1 MGSIKTRETE
11 EVGGIKLVV
20 EYEFSD
26 YKDYLDL
33 LERRSNMLKD
43 AINSGGTMDVNVKKQ
58 ETKH

>member
-1 MGSIKTRETE
+1 MGSIKTKETE
-11 EVGGIKLVV
+11 SINGMVV
-20 EYEFSD
+20 VIEYEFSD

-43 AINSGGTMDVNVKKQ
+43 AINSGITDIQVKKKT

>member
-11 EVGGIKLVV
+11 EVSGIKLVV

-43 AINSGGTMDVNVKKQ
+43 AINSGITDIQVAKK

>member
-1 MGSIKTRETE
+1 MGSIKTKETE
-11 EVGGIKLVV
+11 SINGMVV
-20 EYEFSD
+20 VIEYEFSD

-43 AINSGGTMDVNVKKQ
+43 AIDSGIMNVNVKKR